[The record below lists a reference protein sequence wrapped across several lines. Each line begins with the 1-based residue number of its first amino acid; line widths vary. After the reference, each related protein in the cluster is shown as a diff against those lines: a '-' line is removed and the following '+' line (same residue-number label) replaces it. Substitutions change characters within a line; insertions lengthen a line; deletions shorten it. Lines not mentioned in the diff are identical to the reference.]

1 MKKTINICLT
11 WHNLNSENYG
21 VSALAITHIE
31 LILKAAKLQ
40 NLNVIVSTFGTP
52 DTKTKDTRR
61 QLEIKHGITITHIDL
76 SPKKELKRLLTG
88 KTTSLSSLKDFDVI
102 IDLGEGDSFTDIYGM
117 KRFILLCLTKIVPI
131 FNKTP
136 LIIAPQT
143 IGPFKYKISQIITKQ
158 LLKKAFAV
166 FSRDAKSAVVAKE
179 LGAQPIET
187 TDVAFSLPYECK
199 EKKPNNIGLN
209 ISALLWNGGYNEKN
223 QFNLTL
229 NYQETTQYIIE
240 EFLKRGKT
248 VHLIAHVISD
258 SIPIE
263 NDYLVCEKI
272 KDRYKNNNSVVLAP
286 KFSSPI
292 EAKSYIYQ
300 LDFFAGAR
308 MHATIGA
315 VSAGV
320 PTIPIAY
327 SRKFIGVFGALGY
340 NYTLDTYT
348 LSESE
353 FKEKFFDYFDN
364 KVDEMSKRVD
374 EAREIAKQQNTGY
387 VTHLEK
393 ILLSISQHNQ
403 NSRT

>member
-1 MKKTINICLT
+1 M
-11 WHNLNSENYG
+11 
-21 VSALAITHIE
+21 
-31 LILKAAKLQ
+31 
-40 NLNVIVSTFGTP
+40 
-52 DTKTKDTRR
+52 
-61 QLEIKHGITITHIDL
+61 
-76 SPKKELKRLLTG
+76 
-88 KTTSLSSLKDFDVI
+88 
-102 IDLGEGDSFTDIYGM
+102 
-117 KRFILLCLTKIVPI
+117 
-131 FNKTP
+131 
-136 LIIAPQT
+136 
-143 IGPFKYKISQIITKQ
+143 
-158 LLKKAFAV
+158 
-166 FSRDAKSAVVAKE
+166 
-179 LGAQPIET
+179 
-187 TDVAFSLPYECK
+187 
-199 EKKPNNIGLN
+199 
-209 ISALLWNGGYNEKN
+209 
-223 QFNLTL
+223 
-229 NYQETTQYIIE
+229 
-240 EFLKRGKT
+240 
-248 VHLIAHVISD
+248 ISD

>member
-1 MKKTINICLT
+1 
-11 WHNLNSENYG
+11 
-21 VSALAITHIE
+21 
-31 LILKAAKLQ
+31 
-40 NLNVIVSTFGTP
+40 
-52 DTKTKDTRR
+52 
-61 QLEIKHGITITHIDL
+61 
-76 SPKKELKRLLTG
+76 
-88 KTTSLSSLKDFDVI
+88 
-102 IDLGEGDSFTDIYGM
+102 
-117 KRFILLCLTKIVPI
+117 VPI

-300 LDFFAGAR
+300 LDFF
-308 MHATIGA
+308 
-315 VSAGV
+315 
-320 PTIPIAY
+320 
-327 SRKFIGVFGALGY
+327 
-340 NYTLDTYT
+340 
-348 LSESE
+348 
-353 FKEKFFDYFDN
+353 
-364 KVDEMSKRVD
+364 
-374 EAREIAKQQNTGY
+374 
-387 VTHLEK
+387 
-393 ILLSISQHNQ
+393 
-403 NSRT
+403 